1 MILIYNID
9 IVNIRIVYINFVKYS
24 VEDFLMVVDID
35 IVWS

>member
-24 VEDFLMVVDID
+24 VEDFLMVIDID

>member
-1 MILIYNID
+1 MILIFNID

-24 VEDFLMVVDID
+24 VEDFLVVVDIN